1 MSKAGQGEV
10 DIVPVMGGFRSKV
23 TSEVDGAGKES
34 SNRFAA
40 AFGNGVKGLGSFVG
54 KSLAV
59 AGGLA
64 AGIAAIAVKGGI
76 SRQLQIEDA
85 TAKMT
90 GLGNSTSTVKQTM
103 DNALSAVKGTAFGM
117 GEAAT
122 VASTALASGIKPGQQ
137 MSKYLTLVADA
148 ATIAGTGMGE
158 MGQIMGKVTNSGKV
172 TNDVLNQFGDRGV
185 GVLQMLAKHY
195 GVTAEEMTKMV
206 SKGKVDAAT
215 FEKVLT
221 ENVGGAA
228 QKSGDTT
235 KGAFSNMGAAL
246 SRVGV
251 TLSSAFFPLF
261 KNVFNQ
267 VTKTLDGM
275 NDKIK
280 PAAEAFGK
288 WFQGKAGPAIEGFST
303 KALAAFDK
311 VIGSVSAFVLAFQ
324 AGGTDVTSSGFNGFL
339 ERMGLVSRFVFDE
352 MRGGIL
358 AFRAAWVANDGDVT
372 SSGFPGFMERV
383 ANATRP
389 LVDALKQLD
398 FSSFSAFTASLSTA
412 GGSVGKSLGSIG
424 ESVKTLA
431 PAFKAFGEQL
441 PNIGGAL
448 VKLGGVSLN
457 ILTVSLGFLAKHV
470 DTIIKFMPAI
480 VAGYIAWRVASSAL
494 GNAHIALTAAQVAMT
509 PVNLA
514 NNVARIVAVT
524 LENQHA
530 RAIGT
535 TTTALNLNL
544 VTMARQKV
552 AMVAQNVAM
561 VAGKVAMGVATAAQ
575 WAWNAAMSANP
586 IGLVILA
593 IVALIAGIVLLV
605 KNWGAVTGFLQTV
618 WQGFVT
624 WFQGIMAGFLGWWGG
639 VWQGFLGFITPV
651 WAAIQQIIQVAWQV
665 IVTVVQTYIA
675 MVLTIIQT
683 VWAVIQVVFSTAWNI
698 IQTIVATALAILIAV
713 FTGRFDLIAGY
724 ISSAWEKIKG
734 YFTGAFAAISSIVGN
749 AWARLTL
756 IFNVAMATVKA
767 LLSGGWNAVS
777 STAMAVWNAI
787 VSWIAGIPGRIL
799 NGIIALASLYIRV
812 GQWIGSVKDAAVSK
826 FLELVSW
833 VTGLPGRILGAL
845 GNLSGMLVD
854 AGGQI
859 IDGFRR
865 GLEAGFESVKNFVG
879 GIGQWIKDHKGPEAY
894 DRALLVP
901 AGGWI
906 MGGLN
911 KSLRA
916 GIPDLKSTLGDVSAT
931 IRAGVTGP
939 SSSLRGTAGTQA
951 GTPQSAAA
959 LAGVQVTIN
968 GNVGWDQERVA
979 DELFTKIRRSSSL
992 ANLRKV
998 AVGV

>member
-1 MSKAGQGEV
+1 MAKAGQGEV
-10 DIVPVMGGFRSKV
+10 DIVPVMGGFRAKV
-23 TSEVDGAGKES
+23 TTEVDGAGKAS

-40 AFGNGVKGLGSFVG
+40 AFGNGIKGLGSFVG

-64 AGIAAIAVKGGI
+64 AGVAAIAVKGGI

-90 GLGNSTSTVKQTM
+90 GLGNSTATVKTTM
-103 DNALSAVKGTAFGM
+103 ANALSAVKGTAFGM

-235 KGAFSNMGAAL
+235 QGSFKNMGAAL

-251 TLSSAFFPLF
+251 TLSSGFFPLF
-261 KNVFNQ
+261 KSVFNQ
-267 VTKTLDGM
+267 VTKTLDGI
-275 NDKIK
+275 NTKIQ
-280 PAAEAFGK
+280 PAAEAFGT
-288 WFQGKAGPAIEGFST
+288 WFQGKAGPAIENFS
-303 KALAAFDK
+303 KNALAAFDR
-311 VIGSVSAFVLAFQ
+311 VIGSVRAFVLAYQ
-324 AGGTDVTSSGFNGFL
+324 AGGSDVTSSGFNGAL
-339 ERMGLVSRFVFDE
+339 ERLGLASRFVFDE

-358 AFRAAWVANDGDVT
+358 AFRAAWIANDGDVT

-412 GGSVGKSLGSIG
+412 GGTAGKSLGSIG

-431 PAFKAFGEQL
+431 PAFKEFGAQL

-448 VKLGGVSLN
+448 AKLGGVSLN
-457 ILTVSLGFLAKHV
+457 ILTASLAFLAKHV
-470 DTIIKFMPAI
+470 DTIIKWMPAI
-480 VAGYIAWRVASSAL
+480 VAGFVAWRIASGAL
-494 GNAHIALTAAQVAMT
+494 AGSQKMLQAAQVAMI
-509 PVNLA
+509 PVTTL
-514 NNVARIVAVT
+514 NNVLRIVAVN
-524 LENQHA
+524 LEHQHS
-530 RAIGT
+530 RALGQT
-535 TTTALNLNL
+535 NVALNANL

-552 AMVAQNVAM
+552 ALVAQNVAM

-575 WAWNAAMSANP
+575 WAWNVAMSANP
-586 IGLVILA
+586 IGLVIIA
-593 IVALIAGIVLLV
+593 IVALIAGIILLV
-605 KNWGAVTGFLQTV
+605 KNWGAVTGFLKTV
-618 WQGFVT
+618 WQGFVS
-624 WFQGIMAGFLGWWGG
+624 WFQSVMAGFLGWWSG
-639 VWQGFLGFITPV
+639 VWQGFLGFVAPV
-651 WAAIQQIIQVAWQV
+651 WAAIQRIIQVAWQV
-665 IVTVVQTYIA
+665 IVTVVQTYIT
-675 MVLTIIQT
+675 MVLTVIQT

-713 FTGRFDLIAGY
+713 FTGNFGAIGGLIA
-724 ISSAWEKIKG
+724 SAWEKIKG
-734 YFTGAFAAISSIVGN
+734 YFSGAFAAIAGIVSG
-749 AWARLTL
+749 AWAKLTML
-756 IFNVAMATVKA
+756 FNVAVATVKA
-767 LLSGGWNAVS
+767 LLSGGWNAMRD
-777 STAMAVWNAI
+777 TAMSVWNAI

-799 NGIIALASLYIRV
+799 AGIVAIAQLHIRM
-812 GQWIGSVKDAAVSK
+812 GQWIGSVKDAAVNK

-833 VTGLPGRILGAL
+833 VAGLPGRVLGAL
-845 GNLSGMLVD
+845 GNVGSLLWD
-854 AGGQI
+854 AGNNI
-859 IDGFRR
+859 IQGFLDG
-865 GLEAGFESVKNFVG
+865 LKAGFQAVQNFVG

-894 DRALLVP
+894 DKALLVP

-911 KSLRA
+911 KALKG
-916 GIPDLKSTLGDVSAT
+916 GIPDLKSTLSQVSEAVRVGVAAPAGGLA
-931 IRAGVTGP
+931 RAGQG
-939 SSSLRGTAGTQA
+939 A
-951 GTPQSAAA
+951 
-959 LAGVQVTIN
+959 
-968 GNVGWDQERVA
+968 GNVGRLAADGGPLVA
-979 DELFTKIRRSSSL
+979 VYPSEGMSEELL
-992 ANLRKV
+992 ANKV
-998 AVGV
+998 VNQLIWKGRFG